1 MTKTKDSSEKGN
13 FKSNK
18 KEKEAKLKKVRKLRF
33 LGILGVVMAVLFLMS
48 ISFTQSQVKIQAK
61 PPPEPEAT
69 WAVRIPALDPDNM
82 FYGVEDGYYEDNDQN
97 VVVSVNKNKPGAWVR
112 YFKFVYAFDFTIT
125 NENFG
130 TGVPPANQVGFQYV
144 SGLYEY
150 DYPDPDKPLNQF
162 PGGDIV
168 NFLSGTHPHAGG
180 IEYEEEDYQYFW
192 FRIHMFDQD
201 IELMDPGDTY
211 LFGDGPD
218 PGEPGDYLSVIARYQ
233 QECFPEPLYHDVE
246 LYRSINWDR
255 ALDNG
260 NPRNI
265 MIERLDASTYEIECD
280 AVWRFWVSDTGYF
293 AGLPNGYL
301 KVKERYCTIE
311 EDQIKWYYP
320 MEAKGN
326 FNFYIDWI
334 KNPNSS
340 TQPEDPP
347 VAPSSLSA
355 TSSACDQIDL
365 SWTDNSDNEDGFE
378 IERDGFFLTT
388 VNANVTS
395 YSDTG
400 LLENTTYSYR
410 VRAYNDIGGS
420 GYSNTDSA
428 TTPFCGGTEL
438 PAAPTGLTARAIGK
452 AKIALNWTDNSTNE
466 EGFIIYRGTVENA
479 LSLLDEVGSNT
490 SSYTDNQVSSKTTY
504 YYKVCA
510 YNSHGENCSSTVS
523 VTIK

>member
-1 MTKTKDSSEKGN
+1 M
-13 FKSNK
+13 
-18 KEKEAKLKKVRKLRF
+18 KKVRKLRF
-33 LGILGVVMAVLFLMS
+33 LGILGVVIAVLFLMS
-48 ISFTQSQVKIQAK
+48 ISFTHAQVKIQVK
-61 PPPEPEAT
+61 PPTEPEEDGAT
-69 WAVRIPALDPDNM
+69 WAVRIPTLDSGSM
-82 FYGVEDGYYEDNDQN
+82 FYGVEDGYYEDNDPN
-97 VVVSVNKNKPGAWVR
+97 VVVTVNKNKPGAWVR

-130 TGVPPANQVGFQYV
+130 TGTPPANQVGFQYV
-144 SGLYEY
+144 SGLYDY

-162 PGGDIV
+162 PGGDII

-218 PGEPGDYLSVIARYQ
+218 PGEPGDYLSVITRYQ

-246 LYRSINWDR
+246 LYRSINWAR

-311 EDQIKWYYP
+311 EDQIRWYYP

-334 KNPNSS
+334 KNPNSQ
-340 TQPEDPP
+340 TQPEEPLE
-347 VAPSSLSA
+347 APTNLYA
-355 TSSACDQIDL
+355 DAPACDQIDL
-365 SWTDNSDNEDGFE
+365 SWTDNSDNEDGFK
-378 IERDGFFLTT
+378 IERNGSYLTT
-388 VNANVTS
+388 VNADVIF

-400 LLENTTYSYR
+400 LLENTAYTYR
-410 VRAYNDIGGS
+410 VRAYNDTGDS
-420 GYSNTDSA
+420 EYSNTASA
-428 TTPFCGGTEL
+428 TTPSCNGTEL
-438 PAAPTGLTARAIGK
+438 PPDAPTGLTARAIGV
-452 AKIALNWTDNSTNE
+452 AKIALNWTDNSDNE
-466 EGFIIYRGTVENA
+466 DGFYIYRDSGSGYIPYVTVGP
-479 LSLLDEVGSNT
+479 DT
-490 SSYTDNQVSSKTTY
+490 SSYADSQISSNTTY
-504 YYKVCA
+504 FYKVCA
-510 YNSHGENCSSTVS
+510 FNDEGESYYSNTVS
-523 VTIK
+523 VKIK